1 MTRVE
6 VAERGKTAQAGFED
20 YRAAVKGIC
29 AQHRRLS
36 LENARMRALLQRQH
50 AQDMNGAGS
59 PTAAGD
65 LATEIY
71 EFLTYGLGEVP
82 AEDPPTEVMPR
93 PAEAVVDAA
102 GDTDERVDDLAESG
116 DPDGCR

>member
-36 LENARMRALLQRQH
+36 LENAQMRDALTRARNALRE
-50 AQDMNGAGS
+50 ARGNRCLLTSFFDE
-59 PTAAGD
+59 
-65 LATEIY
+65 EINDISVV
-71 EFLTYGLGEVP
+71 LGGTTP
-82 AEDPPTEVMPR
+82 SRTTRPPRSCPR
-93 PAEAVVDAA
+93 PWA
-102 GDTDERVDDLAESG
+102 R
-116 DPDGCR
+116 R